1 MIYIFYSSICKCKM
15 FYLYNNIF
23 LVDDDNDADDGNN
36 EDIEIRGLTF
46 FLKKTKFFI

>member
-1 MIYIFYSSICKCKM
+1 MQNVLFIQQY
-15 FYLYNNIF
+15 F

>member
-1 MIYIFYSSICKCKM
+1 M

-46 FLKKTKFFI
+46 FKKNKVFYINK